1 MYRHSLRPASGD
13 GAPNA
18 YAVRVRSDARTRRPP
33 MSKHL
38 CLLSI
43 SVVASSTVACGSPH
57 PPDLGADGGSD
68 GAAISP
74 IVASNTVTRA
84 DLATGI
90 APLVVPAGATFVFD
104 TDQGAM
110 YDAGNGNAPI
120 RIAGPGVQ
128 DGVFYRSDDQN
139 RAFFAVQSL

>member
-1 MYRHSLRPASGD
+1 ML
-13 GAPNA
+13 
-18 YAVRVRSDARTRRPP
+18 
-33 MSKHL
+33 KHL

-43 SVVASSTVACGSPH
+43 AILTSSAVACGSPRSSNI
-57 PPDLGADGGSD
+57 GADSGPD
-68 GAAISP
+68 GAP
-74 IVASNTVTRA
+74 IPPITASNSVTRA

-110 YDAGNGNAPI
+110 YDAANGNLPI

-128 DGVFYRSDDQN
+128 DGVFYRSDEN
-139 RAFFAVQSL
+139 RAFFAVQSVMLGERAILRGVGKRR